1 MSPLSPLPSPRRRGL
16 ALGAMAFALLPRM
29 AQALGESSAPV
40 QRSSAALMGTRV
52 DLVAVHADAAV
63 RAQAVDAAWA
73 EMLRL
78 SEMMSRYRSASQ
90 TSLLAQ
96 AAGGAPLP
104 VAPEMMAVL
113 LQAQQVTQR
122 SGGHFDATV
131 GAYADWHFEP
141 GQPPRLPDAAT
152 LSRQQGLVDA
162 QALQL
167 DPLRG
172 TARLARAGMRLDLG
186 GIAKLPILQA
196 GLRTLARHGVTDALI
211 NGGGDVL
218 CNGSLQGRPWRIG
231 LRDPRAPQ
239 QLLGVLAMRGGVV
252 AASGD
257 YERGFDLAGHRYHHI
272 LDPRSGQPSQ
282 GLRGLALVARDV
294 EAVNGWGAAMMVAGA
309 GASRRWLREQLP
321 QVAGVLVG
329 ADRTW
334 FSPGLRERL
343 QPAA

>member
-1 MSPLSPLPSPRRRGL
+1 MAHLMSPGRR
-16 ALGAMAFALLPRM
+16 AVTLGALACVLLPR
-29 AQALGESSAPV
+29 AARALGSGASSF
-40 QRSSAALMGTRV
+40 QRSSAALMGTQV
-52 DLVAVHADAAV
+52 DIVAVHADAAL
-63 RAQAVDAAWA
+63 RSEAVDAAWA

-113 LQAQQVTQR
+113 LQAQRVARR
-122 SGGHFDATV
+122 SGGLFDATV

-141 GQPPRLPDAAT
+141 GQPSRLPDALA
-152 LSRQQGLVDA
+152 LSHQQGLVDTH
-162 QALQL
+162 ALQL
-167 DPLRG
+167 DPQRG
-172 TARLARAGMRLDLG
+172 TARLAHVGMRLDLG

-218 CNGSLQGRPWRIG
+218 CSGTLQGRPWRIG

-239 QLLGVLAMRGGVV
+239 QLLGVLALRGGVV

-257 YERGFDLAGHRYHHI
+257 YERGFELAGRRYHHV
-272 LDPRSGQPSQ
+272 LNPRTGQPSQ
-282 GLRGLALVARDV
+282 GLRGLALVAQDV
-294 EAVNGWGAAMMVAGA
+294 DAVNGWGAAMMVAGA
-309 GASRRWLREQLP
+309 GTSRRWLHEQLP
-321 QVAGVLVG
+321 QVAGVLVE
-329 ADRTW
+329 ADRAW
-334 FSPGLRERL
+334 FSPGLREQML
-343 QPAA
+343 PAA